1 LVERL
6 AVRVSSFRGKPQ
18 DEKASKFRE
27 TLEAKGNP
35 EPSPKREGAETR
47 HSLPKSPVITRLTL
61 SAEAISWRGRRLPCA
76 FQVYVMI
83 SEALAGSRKNRR
95 FL

>member
-1 LVERL
+1 MPKGV
-6 AVRVSSFRGKPQ
+6 AAQVSCACGKPQ

-47 HSLPKSPVITRLTL
+47 HSLPKSEKDMVK
-61 SAEAISWRGRRLPCA
+61 
-76 FQVYVMI
+76 V
-83 SEALAGSRKNRR
+83 
-95 FL
+95 